1 MVSPLLCLE
10 AHGEIYV
17 KSLIEAPDVSD
28 TMVFQDLISI
38 GLRET
43 PLLSFEN
50 QMSADE
56 MLAYIFDKN
65 YQHFSTKLVIF

>member
-1 MVSPLLCLE
+1 MSPLLCLE

-28 TMVFQDLISI
+28 TMMFQDLISI

-43 PLLSFEN
+43 PLLNFEN
-50 QMSADE
+50 LMSGDE
-56 MLAYIFDKN
+56 MVVYIFDKN
-65 YQHFSTKLVIF
+65 YQHFSPKLVIF

>member
-1 MVSPLLCLE
+1 MSPFLCLE

-17 KSLIEAPDVSD
+17 KSLIEVPDVSD

-43 PLLSFEN
+43 PLLNFKN
-50 QMSADE
+50 LISADE
-56 MLAYIFDKN
+56 MVVYIFDKN